1 MRRRNRSWLTSA
13 RVVVSILTVVF
24 AGSRCAPASTI
35 VLKDGRQLQGKI
47 GKTPGLA
54 INPLSPKAEGPPTIT
69 FVDDDLRR
77 VFVPTF
83 RIAKLLEADTG
94 EIKERINISQR
105 VAKTGNRVLRVG
117 PITGITPFDERGRR
131 TLTMAT
137 DKGPLKVIQ
146 GITQITPVWTKV
158 EGLATSDRTPL
169 MWDMRIATSS
179 IPFKTLDAILTQAID
194 PKSLD
199 QRLKVVRLLLQA
211 ERYKDAQQ
219 KLEGVIADFPN
230 QKDLGDEVRAMRQL
244 YARSVVSEAEVRR
257 KAGQTDLAFSMLDKF
272 PSDDI
277 AGEILQQVREHVDG
291 YQAERKQ
298 VEKVVTTLAEKIAKL
313 TDPKRQQQCEAMLE
327 EIKRELSLN
336 TLDRMAD
343 YLRLLDDDSMSPDQ
357 HVSLAISG
365 WLLGADRAQPNLAV
379 TMSLVEV
386 REAVRRY
393 LVEPVKLERTAIYD
407 RLRVMEGSSPALV
420 AQLIARMKPPMPQ
433 PEDSPGKP
441 GFHQFSLP
449 VGIPD
454 EPDVTYYVQLPPQ
467 YDPYVRYPTILTLN
481 GTGTT
486 PEQQIDWWAGAPGPD
501 GMRLGQATRRG
512 YIVVAVDW
520 LKEGQHDY
528 GFSAREHS
536 AVLASLRDAARRFS
550 IDTDRVF
557 LTGHS
562 VGGNAVWDIGLAHPD
577 LWAGVMPIV
586 GLAEKY
592 CSLYWENAALV
603 PFYVVGGEM
612 DGDKTIKNA
621 RDLDRYLTKRYDV
634 TVTEYI
640 GRGHED
646 FYEDIQN
653 LFDWMERKQRDFF
666 PKQFTVSTMRTWD
679 NYFWW
684 FEGRDFPPK
693 AMVDPASWPPT
704 RGVRP
709 VTVTGKVTA
718 DNGLSIS
725 SGDVKPTIWLS
736 PEQVDF
742 NRRVPITVN
751 GKRLKTGGLVIEP
764 DLGVI
769 LEDVR
774 TRGDR
779 QHPFWARI
787 DP

>member
-1 MRRRNRSWLTSA
+1 
-13 RVVVSILTVVF
+13 
-24 AGSRCAPASTI
+24 
-35 VLKDGRQLQGKI
+35 
-47 GKTPGLA
+47 
-54 INPLSPKAEGPPTIT
+54 
-69 FVDDDLRR
+69 
-77 VFVPTF
+77 
-83 RIAKLLEADTG
+83 
-94 EIKERINISQR
+94 
-105 VAKTGNRVLRVG
+105 
-117 PITGITPFDERGRR
+117 
-131 TLTMAT
+131 
-137 DKGPLKVIQ
+137 
-146 GITQITPVWTKV
+146 
-158 EGLATSDRTPL
+158 
-169 MWDMRIATSS
+169 
-179 IPFKTLDAILTQAID
+179 
-194 PKSLD
+194 
-199 QRLKVVRLLLQA
+199 
-211 ERYKDAQQ
+211 
-219 KLEGVIADFPN
+219 
-230 QKDLGDEVRAMRQL
+230 
-244 YARSVVSEAEVRR
+244 
-257 KAGQTDLAFSMLDKF
+257 
-272 PSDDI
+272 
-277 AGEILQQVREHVDG
+277 
-291 YQAERKQ
+291 
-298 VEKVVTTLAEKIAKL
+298 
-313 TDPKRQQQCEAMLE
+313 MLE

-365 WLLGADRAQPNLAV
+365 WLLGPDRAQPNLAV

-393 LVEPVKLERTAIYD
+393 LVEPVKLERNAIFD

-486 PEQQIDWWAGAPGPD
+486 PEQQIDWWAGRRDPTACAWARPRAAVTSWLRSTGSRKVSTTMVSQP
-501 GMRLGQATRRG
+501 ASTRRCWP
-512 YIVVAVDW
+512 AC
-520 LKEGQHDY
+520 
-528 GFSAREHS
+528 ATP
-536 AVLASLRDAARRFS
+536 ARRFS

-751 GKRLKTGGLVIEP
+751 GKRLKTGGLVVEP